1 MKNLFITG
9 ASSYLGKNLIEAL
22 NDYKIFALEN
32 SKKIELSNNIN
43 VISQLPKDLNE
54 FFNKNY
60 MVAYNHPELQWQL
73 LCISGNTKNIEFHK
87 YQGLKSNVTN
97 TTNKFEKILIKLFPD
112 KKLDDIK
119 VLASISTK
127 EEIEQH
133 LKDLETLKAAYQ
145 IANEREQQAELGE

>member
-1 MKNLFITG
+1 MSKIPVKDILAAIDMNAKSVWKELDTEQKKSVSFWLLNRYI
-9 ASSYLGKNLIEAL
+9 SSVAGSSEKQAL
-22 NDYKIFALEN
+22 AVLKT
-32 SKKIELSNNIN
+32 
-43 VISQLPKDLNE
+43 NE

-112 KKLDDIK
+112 KKLDDLK

-127 EEIEQH
+127 EEIEQLIEDH
-133 LKDLETLKAAYQ
+133 ALDIK
-145 IANEREQQAELGE
+145 I

>member
-1 MKNLFITG
+1 MSKIPVKDILAAIDMNAKSVWKELDTEQKKSVSFWLLNRYI
-9 ASSYLGKNLIEAL
+9 SSVAGSSEKQAL
-22 NDYKIFALEN
+22 AVLKT
-32 SKKIELSNNIN
+32 
-43 VISQLPKDLNE
+43 NE

-112 KKLDDIK
+112 KKLDDLK
-119 VLASISTK
+119 VLASLSTK
-127 EEIEQH
+127 EEIEQLIEDH
-133 LKDLETLKAAYQ
+133 ALDIK
-145 IANEREQQAELGE
+145 I

>member
-1 MKNLFITG
+1 MSKIPVKDILAAIDMNAKSVWKELDTEQKKSVSFWLLNRYI
-9 ASSYLGKNLIEAL
+9 SSVAGSSEKQAL
-22 NDYKIFALEN
+22 AVLKT
-32 SKKIELSNNIN
+32 
-43 VISQLPKDLNE
+43 NE

-127 EEIEQH
+127 EEIEQLIEDH
-133 LKDLETLKAAYQ
+133 ALDIK
-145 IANEREQQAELGE
+145 I

>member
-1 MKNLFITG
+1 MSKIPVKDILAAIDMNAKSVWKELDTEQKKSVSFWLLNRYI
-9 ASSYLGKNLIEAL
+9 SSVAGSSEKQAL
-22 NDYKIFALEN
+22 AVLKT
-32 SKKIELSNNIN
+32 
-43 VISQLPKDLNE
+43 NE

-127 EEIEQH
+127 EEI
-133 LKDLETLKAAYQ
+133 
-145 IANEREQQAELGE
+145 QQLIEDHALDIKI

>member
-1 MKNLFITG
+1 MSKIPVKDILAAIDMNAKSVWKELDTEQKKSVSFWLLNRYI
-9 ASSYLGKNLIEAL
+9 SSVAGSAEKQAL
-22 NDYKIFALEN
+22 AVLKT
-32 SKKIELSNNIN
+32 
-43 VISQLPKDLNE
+43 NE

-127 EEIEQH
+127 EEIEQLIEDH
-133 LKDLETLKAAYQ
+133 ALDIK
-145 IANEREQQAELGE
+145 I

>member
-1 MKNLFITG
+1 MSKIPVKDILAAIDMNAKSVWKELDTEQKKSVSFWLLNRYI
-9 ASSYLGKNLIEAL
+9 SSVAGSSEKQAL
-22 NDYKIFALEN
+22 AVLKT
-32 SKKIELSNNIN
+32 
-43 VISQLPKDLNE
+43 NE

-112 KKLDDIK
+112 KKLDDLK
-119 VLASISTK
+119 ALASLSTK
-127 EEIEQH
+127 EEIEQLIEDH
-133 LKDLETLKAAYQ
+133 ALDIK
-145 IANEREQQAELGE
+145 I